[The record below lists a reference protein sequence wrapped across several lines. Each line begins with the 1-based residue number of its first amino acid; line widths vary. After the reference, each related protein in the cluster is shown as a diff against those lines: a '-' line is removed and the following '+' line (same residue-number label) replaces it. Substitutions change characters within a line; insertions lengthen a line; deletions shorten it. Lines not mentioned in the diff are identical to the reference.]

1 MIYPFLIP
9 IVAIIAGTLMAL
21 GFPLVRAYARR
32 VELDAQQPRVP
43 REVLEQL
50 ARMEHA
56 IEATAVEVE
65 RISEAQRFTTRLLS
79 ESVEANRAPAAR
91 LAAPANGASPAH
103 PNDVPSASLRG

>member
-56 IEATAVEVE
+56 IEAIAVEVE
-65 RISEAQRFTTRLLS
+65 RVSENQRF
-79 ESVEANRAPAAR
+79 AAR
-91 LAAPANGASPAH
+91 LLNERV
-103 PNDVPSASLRG
+103 DRVPSIASDREVTHAR